1 MKIVEYRIDGSKPLY
16 DFITI
21 QNILKIDRS
30 KLQRHL
36 KKFTETEY
44 VEYKNQYLYN
54 EKILFQLME
63 TTLWNRLNK
72 ISHEINELPKD

>member
-16 DFITI
+16 DFRTI

-36 KKFTETEY
+36 KKFTKTEY

-54 EKILFQLME
+54 EEILFQLME

-72 ISHEINELPKD
+72 ISPEINELPKD